1 LLEPDLLTGFCPLAV
16 AQNRCMVQQRFLS
29 LLSVIRL
36 RTPALRSDEGQALVE
51 YALILMLIAT
61 VAVGVLT
68 VLGQNVSTILQ
79 QMADGLPGV

>member
-1 LLEPDLLTGFCPLAV
+1 
-16 AQNRCMVQQRFLS
+16 MVQQRFLS

-36 RTPALRSDEGQALVE
+36 RAPALRADEGQALVE

>member
-1 LLEPDLLTGFCPLAV
+1 
-16 AQNRCMVQQRFLS
+16 MVQQRFLS